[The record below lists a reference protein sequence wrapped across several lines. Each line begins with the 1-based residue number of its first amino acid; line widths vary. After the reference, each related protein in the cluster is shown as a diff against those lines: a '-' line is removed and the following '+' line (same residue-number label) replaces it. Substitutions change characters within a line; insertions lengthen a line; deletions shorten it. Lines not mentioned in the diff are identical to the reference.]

1 MKNYVLL
8 LSFIFLVTSCQ
19 VQESEKTQV
28 KIGSE
33 LLDGNETM
41 TPIVA
46 GDLSTQE
53 VWLKYIDA
61 HNNRD
66 LETIA
71 SINHEDWI
79 GYTPDGSVVK
89 GNDTH
94 IEILDNWFKTSNP
107 NWKVKWMIAN
117 GVVNNDGEVE
127 QYLTTANDFSDID
140 SNGTEIKEHNIHD
153 ILFVNGKIKKITV
166 YKRAIADET
175 AEFSY

>member
-1 MKNYVLL
+1 MKNYLLL

-19 VQESEKTQV
+19 VQDSEKTQI

-33 LLDGNETM
+33 LLDGNEAM
-41 TPIVA
+41 TPIVV

-71 SINHEDWI
+71 SINDEDWI

-89 GNDTH
+89 GNDAH

>member
-1 MKNYVLL
+1 MRKLL
-8 LSFIFLVTSCQ
+8 FIIILLVGFSSCQ
-19 VQESEKTQV
+19 VQNSEKTQI

-66 LETIA
+66 LEAIA
-71 SINHEDWI
+71 SINHQDWI

-89 GNDTH
+89 GNETH

-117 GVVNNDGEVE
+117 GVVNNNGEVE

>member
-1 MKNYVLL
+1 MRKLL
-8 LSFIFLVTSCQ
+8 FIIILLVGFSSCQ
-19 VQESEKTQV
+19 VQNSEKTQI

-33 LLDGNETM
+33 LLDGNETT

-66 LETIA
+66 LEAIA
-71 SINHEDWI
+71 SINHQDWI

-89 GNDTH
+89 GNETH

-117 GVVNNDGEVE
+117 GVVNNNGEVE

-175 AEFSY
+175 VEFSY

>member
-19 VQESEKTQV
+19 LQDSEKTQV

-61 HNNRD
+61 HKANMVFLGRD
-66 LETIA
+66 PPKLQK
-71 SINHEDWI
+71 S
-79 GYTPDGSVVK
+79 
-89 GNDTH
+89 
-94 IEILDNWFKTSNP
+94 L
-107 NWKVKWMIAN
+107 
-117 GVVNNDGEVE
+117 
-127 QYLTTANDFSDID
+127 
-140 SNGTEIKEHNIHD
+140 
-153 ILFVNGKIKKITV
+153 
-166 YKRAIADET
+166 
-175 AEFSY
+175 

>member
-19 VQESEKTQV
+19 VQDSEKTQI

-33 LLDGNETM
+33 LLDGNEAM
-41 TPIVA
+41 TPIVV

-71 SINHEDWI
+71 SINDENWI

-117 GVVNNDGEVE
+117 GVVNNDGEIE

>member
-19 VQESEKTQV
+19 VQDSEKTQV

-71 SINHEDWI
+71 SINDEDWI

-89 GNDTH
+89 GNDAH

>member
-1 MKNYVLL
+1 MKNYLLL

-19 VQESEKTQV
+19 VPDSEKTQI

-33 LLDGNETM
+33 LLDGNEAM
-41 TPIVA
+41 TPIVV

-71 SINHEDWI
+71 SINDEDWI

-89 GNDTH
+89 GNDAH

>member
-8 LSFIFLVTSCQ
+8 LSFIFLATSCQ
-19 VQESEKTQV
+19 LKVSEKNQIE
-28 KIGSE
+28 IGSE

-71 SINHEDWI
+71 SINHKDWI

-117 GVVNNDGEVE
+117 GVVNNEGKVE

-153 ILFVNGKIKKITV
+153 VLFVNGKIKKITV
-166 YKRAIADET
+166 YKRASADET

>member
-19 VQESEKTQV
+19 VQDSEKIQV

-71 SINHEDWI
+71 SINHEDSI

-94 IEILDNWFKTSNP
+94 SEILDNWFKTSNP

-140 SNGTEIKEHNIHD
+140 SSGTEIKEHNIHD
-153 ILFVNGKIKKITV
+153 ILFVKGKNKKITV
-166 YKRAIADET
+166 YKRAIGDDT

>member
-1 MKNYVLL
+1 MKNYILL
-8 LSFIFLVTSCQ
+8 LSFILLVTSCQ
-19 VQESEKTQV
+19 VQDSEKTQI

-33 LLDGNETM
+33 LLDENEAM
-41 TPIVA
+41 TPIVV

-71 SINHEDWI
+71 SINDENWI

-89 GNDTH
+89 GNDAH

>member
-1 MKNYVLL
+1 MRKLL
-8 LSFIFLVTSCQ
+8 FIIILLVGFSSCQ
-19 VQESEKTQV
+19 VQNSEKTQI

-33 LLDGNETM
+33 LLDGNETT
-41 TPIVA
+41 TPIIA

-66 LETIA
+66 LEAIA
-71 SINHEDWI
+71 SINHQDWI

-89 GNDTH
+89 GNETH

-117 GVVNNDGEVE
+117 GVVNNNGEVE

-175 AEFSY
+175 VEFSY